1 MNIED
6 WLDYLPERP
15 EPSKEKRLLESVHE
29 KSEWVDFMRGLPHSG
44 LLTPELKTAF
54 HMIWIERGKFI
65 REKLGNDKILIQLLA
80 LCMPKYEG
88 TGLTV
93 FRGENEHRF
102 NSGQIG
108 FCWTESR
115 DTAKVFA
122 RGLNACNGQGFL
134 LQAYAPREAIFSGA
148 NDHSRY
154 LNEHEVTLNP
164 RLLRDIQIITSYPKS
179 HDSKLTPF
187 FR

>member
-1 MNIED
+1 MKLED
-6 WLDYLPERP
+6 ILDCMPMRP
-15 EPSKEKRLLESVHE
+15 EPTKEKRLLESVHE
-29 KSEWVDFMRGLPHSG
+29 KSGWLPFLQSLPRSG

-65 REKLGNDKILIQLLA
+65 REKLNDDEILTQLLA
-80 LCMPKYEG
+80 LCMPAYDG
-88 TGLTV
+88 PGLMV

-102 NSGQIG
+102 NSGEIG
-108 FCWTESR
+108 FCWTEKR
-115 DTAKVFA
+115 EAAEIFA

-134 LQAYAPREAIFSGA
+134 LQAYAPSEAIFSGP

-154 LNEHEVTLNP
+154 LDEHEVTVNP
-164 RLLRDIQIITSYPKS
+164 RFLTGIQIISSYPKS